1 MRVTNID
8 TLSAYFDRLIT
19 ENIKL
24 YFFNKDNLM
33 DKVEHQK
40 GIIEEIKKK
49 ISELF
54 LGCIEKN
61 SYIYVE
67 EKRTY
72 SIDDIVETLE
82 ELIYSDIITGEGD
95 RDNLT
100 EATSD
105 NPSLSKFMINHKKIR
120 KANETRAL
128 SKNLLDKQI
137 KDVIE
142 NGKKGTDNR

>member
-8 TLSAYFDRLIT
+8 TLSTYFDRLIT

-24 YFFNKDNLM
+24 YFFSKDNLTE
-33 DKVEHQK
+33 KVEHQK
-40 GIIEEIKKK
+40 IIIEEIKKK

-72 SIDDIVETLE
+72 SIDDITETLE

-105 NPSLSKFMINHKKIR
+105 NPSLTKFVTNHKKIR

-128 SKNLLDKQI
+128 SKNLIDKQI

-142 NGKKGTDNR
+142 NGTKDINNR

>member
-8 TLSAYFDRLIT
+8 TLSTYFDRLIT

-24 YFFNKDNLM
+24 YFFSKDNLTE
-33 DKVEHQK
+33 KVEHQK
-40 GIIEEIKKK
+40 IIIKEIKKK

-61 SYIYVE
+61 SYIYIE

-72 SIDDIVETLE
+72 SIDDIAETLE

-105 NPSLSKFMINHKKIR
+105 NPSLTKFMTNHKKIR

-128 SKNLLDKQI
+128 SKNLIDKQI

-142 NGKKGTDNR
+142 NGPKDINNR

>member
-24 YFFNKDNLM
+24 YFFNKDNLTE
-33 DKVEHQK
+33 KVEHQK
-40 GIIEEIKKK
+40 IIIEEIKSK

-54 LGCIEKN
+54 LECIEKN

-72 SIDDIVETLE
+72 SIDDIIETLE

-105 NPSLSKFMINHKKIR
+105 NPSLTKFMTNHKKIR

-128 SKNLLDKQI
+128 SKNLIDTQI

-142 NGKKGTDNR
+142 NGPKDINNR

>member
-8 TLSAYFDRLIT
+8 TLSTYFDRLIT

-24 YFFNKDNLM
+24 YFFSKDNLTE
-33 DKVEHQK
+33 KVEHQK
-40 GIIEEIKKK
+40 IIIGEIKKK

-54 LGCIEKN
+54 LECIEKN

-72 SIDDIVETLE
+72 SIDDIIETLE

-105 NPSLSKFMINHKKIR
+105 NPSLTKFMTNHKKIR

-128 SKNLLDKQI
+128 SKNLIDTQI

-142 NGKKGTDNR
+142 NGPKDINNR